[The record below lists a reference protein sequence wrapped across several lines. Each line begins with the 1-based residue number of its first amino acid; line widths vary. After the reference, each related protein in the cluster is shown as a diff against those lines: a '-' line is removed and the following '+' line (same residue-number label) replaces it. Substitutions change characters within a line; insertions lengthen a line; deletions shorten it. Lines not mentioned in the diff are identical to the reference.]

1 MKTSIITIASTLAL
15 VFCLS
20 SCKED
25 NSELIQKI
33 ETTQLELQQ
42 EDSALTTQRNE
53 ISKLV
58 FTDTTRQNEAVS
70 HEDTALTILVSQ
82 QNTLITRL
90 ELIFQNNKELITKLN
105 DDSANPKEIEKE
117 YTAHL
122 DEIEL
127 MKPEINSAKESYN
140 KLVEEV
146 DKAFKNLGDTTN
158 VK

>member
-15 VFCLS
+15 VFSLS

-33 ETTQLELQQ
+33 GTTQIELLQ
-42 EDSALTTQRNE
+42 EDSILTTQRNE

-58 FTDTTRQNEAVS
+58 FTNTTKKIEVS
-70 HEDTALTILVSQ
+70 PEDTMLTILVSQ

-90 ELIFQNNKELITKLN
+90 ELIIQNNKELITKLN
-105 DDSANPKEIEKE
+105 DHSANPKEVEKD
-117 YTAHL
+117 YIAHA
-122 DEIEL
+122 DELEL
-127 MKPEINSAKESYN
+127 MKPEINSAKEAYN

-146 DKAFKNLGDTTN
+146 DNAFKTLGDTTN